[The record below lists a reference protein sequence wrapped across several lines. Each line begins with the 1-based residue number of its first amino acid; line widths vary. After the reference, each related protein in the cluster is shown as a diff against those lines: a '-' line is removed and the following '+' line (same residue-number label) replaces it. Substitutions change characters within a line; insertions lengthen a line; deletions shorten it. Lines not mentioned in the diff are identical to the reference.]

1 MKRAFNQPARRPGL
15 GWMPRPGSARLV
27 RRKHLSVNEDR
38 IATPTA
44 VALTEVPG
52 IADPAPLG
60 LGRLRADHIPA
71 LGVQRRLDDPLQ
83 RPGLGRLRARLRRPV
98 PAAGRHVG
106 VPQPERVRRDR
117 VLHLRRLL
125 DRPVPLLPA
134 LRGQA
139 GHPRAHSRP
148 VRQGRGLDPA
158 RLRHLQHLH
167 ADLEHPGQPGCLR
180 RVPDPGGDR
189 DRPVRREL
197 RRQREHREGRRL
209 RRVCSPRWWPGTR
222 RRPGSPTEWAAGS
235 ALPVGSPLLAP
246 RA

>member
-1 MKRAFNQPARRPGL
+1 MAGQRTPHQEEAFERQRRHTDQTGGRTGL
-15 GWMPRPGSARLV
+15 RDSRSSA
-27 RRKHLSVNEDR
+27 
-38 IATPTA
+38 TWP
-44 VALTEVPG
+44 
-52 IADPAPLG
+52 
-60 LGRLRADHIPA
+60 GRLCADHISA

-83 RPGLGRLRARLRRPV
+83 RPGLGRLRVRLRRPV

-106 VPQPERVRRDR
+106 VPQPECVRRDR
-117 VLHLRRLL
+117 VRLLRRLL

-139 GHPRAHSRP
+139 GHPPAHGRP

-167 ADLEHPGQPGCLR
+167 ADLEHPGKPGR
-180 RVPDPGGDR
+180 VRGVPDPGGDR

-197 RRQREHREGRRL
+197 RGQREHREGRRL
-209 RRVCSPRWWPGTR
+209 RRGGHRPVRVVRLGR
-222 RRPGSPTEWAAGS
+222 RSGQRNGRPGSRV
-235 ALPVGSPLLAP
+235 PVGPALLGP